1 MVKITTLI
9 ENKKGEH
16 LGLEEE
22 HGLSFFIEV
31 DNKKL
36 IFDTG
41 KTDAF
46 LKNAEK
52 LQINLSEIDEVIL
65 SHGHY
70 DHTGGVKSLVKKLGK
85 SFSLY
90 AHEDIF
96 VKKYKVEKES
106 MKFLGNDFD
115 KEWLVNNNVKVNSVK
130 EDVTKVTDKIYIVTN
145 FDRVTKFEKN
155 NPIYKVENVN
165 DYIIDDFHDEVS
177 VVIQTAK
184 GLVVVLGCSH
194 PGIVNILKTI
204 IKRFGNNIHT
214 IIGGTHLVGATLER
228 IKETIE
234 FINENDI
241 KCIGVSHCTG
251 LAAVL
256 EFEKTLGD
264 RYFYNCTGMILDFD

>member
-1 MVKITTLI
+1 MIKITTLI

-52 LQINLSEIDEVIL
+52 LQINLNEVDTVIL

-70 DHTGGVKSLVKKLGK
+70 DHTGGVKSLVNEFGN
-85 SFSLY
+85 SFSVY

-96 VKKYKVEKES
+96 VKKYRVENES
-106 MKFLGNDFD
+106 RQFLGSDFD
-115 KEWLVNNNVKVNSVK
+115 KGWLDKNKVKINIVK
-130 EDVTKVTDKIYIVTN
+130 EDVTKISDNMYIVTN
-145 FDRVTKFEKN
+145 FDRNSKFEKN
-155 NPIYKVENVN
+155 NPIYRVKKDNE
-165 DYIIDDFHDEVS
+165 YIIDDFHDEVS
-177 VVIQTAK
+177 VVIETSK
-184 GLVVVLGCSH
+184 GLVVLLGCSH

-228 IKETIE
+228 IKGTIE
-234 FINENDI
+234 FINEIDV

-251 LAAVL
+251 PAAVL
-256 EFEKTLGD
+256 ELEKTFGD
-264 RYFYNCTGMILDFD
+264 KYFYNCGGTILEFE